1 LYDWRV
7 KSVALRN
14 DIKRVPEF
22 DVQFLLKSST
32 VTIRDVYCRGSCQQ
46 QSAEEFAT
54 VTEVVFPY
62 RGVYVRHLGHDQA
75 VAEANQVLFF
85 NATEDYQVSHPV
97 PGGDASLSLAISEP
111 LLRELAPPTF
121 LRDGATLA
129 FQRQRLRID
138 ARAQALVALLRHG
151 LRQNIAEPLEAESL
165 ALTLV
170 RRALGL
176 RTTHAAGASVG
187 RQRLV
192 DRVKL
197 VLTSDLARRWT
208 LAEIAAE
215 VRGSPV
221 YLTQV
226 FQQVEGLPLYRYQL
240 RLRLARALDL
250 LAQYDDL
257 TALSLDL
264 GFSSHSHFS
273 AAFRQAYGRSPS
285 EFRRSALHC

>member
-1 LYDWRV
+1 M
-7 KSVALRN
+7 S
-14 DIKRVPEF
+14 EF
-22 DVQFLLKSST
+22 AVQSLLKT
-32 VTIRDVYCRGSCQQ
+32 PIVAIRDVSCRGSCRQ

-54 VTEVVFPY
+54 ATEMVFPY
-62 RGVYVRHLGHDQA
+62 RGVYVRHLVQCQA

-85 NATEDYQVSHPV
+85 NVAEGYRVSHPV

-111 LLRELAPPTF
+111 QLRELAPRTF
-121 LRDGATLA
+121 LRNGATLA
-129 FQRQRLRID
+129 FRQQRLRID
-138 ARAQALVALLRHG
+138 ARAQALVALVRHS
-151 LRQNIAEPLEAESL
+151 LRQNIAETLEAESL

-170 RRALGL
+170 QRALGL

-187 RQRLV
+187 RQLLV
-192 DRVKL
+192 DRAKL

-215 VRGSPV
+215 VRCSPV

-257 TALSLDL
+257 TTLSLDL

-273 AAFRQAYGRSPS
+273 ATFRAAYGRSPS
-285 EFRRSALHC
+285 EFRQSALRR